1 MVVGIKDGAKMIG
14 ISIIACCAVLVCTM
28 FLNFYFDVLLIEN
41 KISSEPAMLFY
52 QAQVSTA
59 KVVCLVSGGC
69 LLMTSVVMLFFYCK
83 HYIDTHKKELGILKA
98 LGYSNLKIAKGFRIF
113 GISVLIGA
121 LPGFCGAFLLM
132 PLFYELQNKD
142 KILPE
147 IVIQFHPV
155 ILLYFV
161 VLPTIEFAVLA
172 VAYAFFQL
180 KAPVLLLLKDGQQ
193 LRVRSGK
200 AKTGKAKT
208 GKIQTGGAQTEKSP
222 TEKDQTEKN
231 QTRTPKTDKDE
242 MLPFLADL
250 RKHTLWEKKILLFFI
265 TFASFCFSSMTQ
277 MSAGMK
283 ELASVMMGIMMLI
296 IGMILACATLFLAI
310 ATVIKGNTK
319 TIAMM
324 RVFGYSRKECTRAL
338 LGVYRPMAYVG
349 FALGTGYQYGLLRLM
364 VDVVFRDIEGVPV
377 YEFDVPVML
386 LSLVLFTIF
395 YETVMYCFSD
405 KIRKISVKE
414 IMLE

>member
-1 MVVGIKDGAKMIG
+1 MVSKMVVGIKDGAKLIG

-161 VLPTIEFAVLA
+161 VLPTIGFAVLA

-193 LRVRSGK
+193 LRVKAGKPHAEKARAEK
-200 AKTGKAKT
+200 AKTEKT
-208 GKIQTGGAQTEKSP
+208 KP
-222 TEKDQTEKN
+222 TKV
-231 QTRTPKTDKDE
+231 KTDRDE
-242 MLPFLADL
+242 DLPFLTDL

-296 IGMILACATLFLAI
+296 IGMILACTTLFLAI

-324 RVFGYSRKECTRAL
+324 RVFGYSRKECTGAL

-364 VDVVFRDIEGVPV
+364 VDVVFRDIEGMPV
-377 YEFDVPVML
+377 YEFDFPMML